1 MTALPEG
8 TESGNPGLAHDP
20 RRELFRQQVAR
31 RVEGEDVDYPGLG
44 EHVAN
49 ERLHHLL
56 GAVVPLKPIVDDG
69 DAPAR
74 PGDRLPVHARQPTHA
89 RRAALA
95 PGAVWQARVV
105 PGDSPAVTVLIGTF
119 ENEETLPRAVD
130 SILGQSE
137 PSLELLVIDDG
148 SRDGSAAAARRAIG
162 SDQRGRVIELGEHV
176 GIPRSLN
183 RGLRAAS
190 APIVA
195 IQDADDW
202 SDRERLRRQLDALAA
217 NPDAAVVGSR
227 MAEVDGS
234 GRELR
239 PRTTFRSGDVGDVLM
254 RFNPIPNGCAAFRR
268 GAVLELGGYDERCRY
283 AADYDLW
290 LRLAEHHRVITLDE
304 VLATRVMGADNV
316 AGRAEREQL
325 GEAVAIRLRAL
336 RRRRTLRGA
345 SGLVRP
351 ALSYLV
357 PMPLKRPIRRRRHQA
372 P

>member
-1 MTALPEG
+1 M
-8 TESGNPGLAHDP
+8 
-20 RRELFRQQVAR
+20 
-31 RVEGEDVDYPGLG
+31 
-44 EHVAN
+44 
-49 ERLHHLL
+49 
-56 GAVVPLKPIVDDG
+56 
-69 DAPAR
+69 
-74 PGDRLPVHARQPTHA
+74 
-89 RRAALA
+89 
-95 PGAVWQARVV
+95 WQARVV

-119 ENEETLPRAVD
+119 ENEETLPRAVR

-148 SRDGSAAAARRAIG
+148 SSDGSAEAARQAIG
-162 SDQRGRVIELGEHV
+162 DDRRGRVIELAEHV

-183 RGLRAAS
+183 LGLEAAS

-195 IQDADDW
+195 IQDGDDW
-202 SDRERLRRQLDALAA
+202 SERERLRRQLDALEA
-217 NPDAAVVGSR
+217 NPGAAVVGSR
-227 MAEVDGS
+227 MAEVDES

-239 PRTTFRSGDVGDVLM
+239 PRTTFRAGDVGGLLM

-268 GAVLELGGYDERCRY
+268 GAALEIGGYDERWRY

-290 LRLAEHHRVITLDE
+290 LRLAEHHRVIALDE
-304 VLATRVMGADNV
+304 VLATRVMGASNV

-325 GEAVAIRLRAL
+325 AEAIAIRLRAL

-351 ALSYLV
+351 ALSYLS
-357 PMPLKRPIRRRRHQA
+357 PLPLKRSIRRRRDQA